1 MASVISEASNRTSR
15 TLRSTSQRFS
25 NRSLGDFS
33 LYDLIAEQSNT
44 PKANESSDDP
54 TLKTTTS
61 DWESVNH
68 MLHSRIDTKIFQ
80 KILNICQPMHKII
93 FLLLLLKTD
102 PFYIEINIRKKLVFL
117 NYY

>member
-44 PKANESSDDP
+44 PKANESSNDP

-61 DWESVNH
+61 DWESVKRWFRNKSPEEARQAASQ
-68 MLHSRIDTKIFQ
+68 MKNGTSVLHIA
-80 KILNICQPMHKII
+80 
-93 FLLLLLKTD
+93 
-102 PFYIEINIRKKLVFL
+102 V
-117 NYY
+117 